1 MTGGEKKMI
10 HYRKLLGD
18 LKLDMDSIMK
28 LSREIRLIAQD
39 IERSQGEIPNR
50 DLISC
55 AAYLHHFYTGIESM
69 FERIS
74 RVIDGGASTCGGDY
88 HRELLKSMAYEI
100 PMIRPSLIS
109 IELAEELDEYRRF
122 RHMFRHAYGSELR
135 WRKMQPLVNGVSS
148 TAAGIEGAYQKT
160 VSFIE
165 ELIRGLSQ

>member
-1 MTGGEKKMI
+1 
-10 HYRKLLGD
+10 
-18 LKLDMDSIMK
+18 
-28 LSREIRLIAQD
+28 
-39 IERSQGEIPNR
+39 
-50 DLISC
+50 
-55 AAYLHHFYTGIESM
+55 
-69 FERIS
+69 
-74 RVIDGGASTCGGDY
+74 
-88 HRELLKSMAYEI
+88 MAYEI
-100 PMIRPSLIS
+100 PMIRPSIIS